1 MKTIIKYFSLVILFF
16 ISYSCTDSALELES
30 TQDMASEYYKTD
42 DQTNNALMAA
52 YDPMGWPWRNLQWGC
67 SLKTWGNFASD
78 DAYTAGGG
86 PGDQPTYQAADT
98 YTVSASDNG
107 VNLGSM
113 WNGYF
118 MGNYRA
124 NLILGYITPDSPA
137 KKSAIAQAKFLKGF
151 YYFYLSR
158 MFGGLPLLK
167 GVPKPEDIVQRS
179 SIEDTYIYIEGL
191 LEEAIASGDLYEK
204 TSLNDKYAF
213 ATKASAQALLGK
225 VYLYHKKYDK
235 AIEVLNQVAAN
246 PNYALEPG
254 FWKIHKGTN
263 RHGIESIFEI
273 NYSLTIAGEGNSD
286 IYLFG
291 PRGGVNFNDTI
302 TSGWGFNQPTNAL
315 VDAFKS
321 ANDNV
326 RMHATIF
333 FQDSLQA
340 MYNRAQGKVSPI
352 GWNLPRDGYYDRK
365 HYPDP
370 NLTVGN
376 THSRFTNPDVVLRL
390 GDVYLM
396 LAEAYIRTNN
406 TGKAL
411 EFINKVRD
419 RAHLPL
425 LTSVSLVDVKLERR
439 LELALEG
446 ERYFDLVR
454 WIGDGDAINAETV
467 LGPLGYTTGTPGV
480 STKGL
485 FPIPQA
491 EINSTYGENKLIQ
504 NEGY

>member
-1 MKTIIKYFSLVILFF
+1 MKTIIKYLSLIAIFLIPF
-16 ISYSCTDSALELES
+16 SCTDNALEVAS

-42 DQTNNALMAA
+42 DQTTNALMAA
-52 YDPMGWPWRNLQWGC
+52 YDPMSWVWHTLVWGG

-98 YTVSASDNG
+98 YTVSAADG
-107 VNLGSM
+107 GQNLTSF
-113 WNGYF
+113 WSRYF

-124 NLILGYITPDSPA
+124 NLILDNTTPDSPF
-137 KKSAIAQAKFLKGF
+137 KKNAIAQAKFLKGF

-158 MFGGLPLLK
+158 MFGGLPIIEKVLA
-167 GVPKPEDIVQRS
+167 PTDITPRA
-179 SIEDTYIYIEGL
+179 SIDETYTYIETL

-204 TSLNDKYAF
+204 SSLNDKYGL

-225 VYLYHKKYDK
+225 VYLYHKKYEK
-235 AIEVLNQVAAN
+235 AIEVLTPIATNT
-246 PNYALEPG
+246 NYSLEPG

-263 RHGIESIFEI
+263 RHGMESIFEI
-273 NYSLTIAGEGNSD
+273 NYSSLSTSEGNSD

-291 PRGGVNFNDTI
+291 PRAGVQFNDSI
-302 TSGWGFNQPTNAL
+302 TSGWGFNQPTNLL

-321 ANDNV
+321 MKDNI
-326 RMHATIF
+326 RLNATVF
-333 FQDSLQA
+333 YADTLQA
-340 MYNRAQGKVSPI
+340 YYNRAQGKVTPI
-352 GWNLPRDGYYDRK
+352 VWTFPRDGFYDRK

-370 NLTVGN
+370 TLTVAN
-376 THSRFTNPDVVLRL
+376 THSRFSNPDIILRL
-390 GDVYLM
+390 ADVYLM
-396 LAEAYIRTNN
+396 LAEAYVRTNN

-419 RAHLPL
+419 RVRLPQL
-425 LTSVSLVDVKLERR
+425 SSVTLADVKIERR

-454 WIGDGDAINAETV
+454 WTGDADQIDADHV
-467 LGPLGYTTGTPGV
+467 LAPLGYSTGTPGTT
-480 STKGL
+480 TKGL

-491 EINSTYGENKLIQ
+491 EINSTYGANKLNQ